1 MALITYSIPKGNN
14 ARWPMLIQSL
24 FDLQISV
31 IANANAEYTTEINHP
46 QKIPA
51 LLQLPQRHIFLNFP
65 SRLLLSDLIWP
76 KPNDQVCCCLLFVC
90 RSFVVFCHHMF
101 LGIQTNY
108 KLWK

>member
-65 SRLLLSDLIWP
+65 SRPLSFDLVWP
-76 KPNDQVCCCLLFVC
+76 KPNDLGHSDFRLSTFDFGTSL
-90 RSFVVFCHHMF
+90 RMF
-101 LGIQTNY
+101 PRIQTNY
-108 KLWK
+108 KLWR